1 MKKWMKKFALYLMIA
16 ALTLGA
22 LPSTAFADLEEDED
36 ERIPQVYHKDD
47 DNDALRLVIG
57 KTEEVTIGK
66 TSTISVTIKNTS
78 DEDWKK
84 TYVRIAPES
93 YYLDY
98 YDDIIENED
107 LDEDNSDIIKSV
119 KTTYPFEVTDSLN
132 EYHNIGPIKAGAKKT
147 ANLRVS
153 MKKNLEQGYYPVLLN
168 VTVEEEDESQRD
180 FEKTMILWA
189 ETKSSSSDDDKDE
202 ENNPEPV
209 AFSLGENQPTPH
221 GVYSE
226 VMNFHINMRNTGYK
240 TAYDVRVEME
250 LSEDVKKFPFEINDG
265 NYDRWMGDIASGQT
279 VEVPYSMAIREDA
292 ESGYY
297 PIKYTIKYRAEENG
311 GFETPIEDMMYVR
324 IVGLDDDE
332 DELSA
337 DAGENERTKA
347 RIIVDSFVTEPET
360 VMAGQEFTL
369 KVRMKN
375 ASSQIAASNIL
386 FTLDPETV
394 SDSPVFTTVN
404 GSNSVVVNNLAPG
417 ASEELV
423 MHFTSSPSAEQR
435 SYTVTITEQYDS
447 PEYKNAKETV
457 KIAVPI
463 KQQARL
469 NTGNIEVMPNGI
481 DVGNESNIMFEIN
494 NTGKVTLY
502 NVTAIFEADSIQRSE
517 NYVGNIKP
525 GESGNVDAMI
535 LGTAPT
541 ADDGMINLTITYEDE
556 NGVVTPVEKELQLFV
571 SEPMPMEDMFMDMG
585 MDDMMMPE
593 PEPTMM
599 DKVKQYALP
608 LGAAAVA
615 VLGGFVFFIRRKKKK
630 AGMEDEIL

>member
-1 MKKWMKKFALYLMIA
+1 MAAMMMIGTIPVTALA
-16 ALTLGA
+16 N
-22 LPSTAFADLEEDED
+22 PNEEVE
-36 ERIPQVYHKDD
+36 EEIPRVYHKDD

-78 DEDWKK
+78 EDDWKK
-84 TYVRIAPES
+84 TYVRIAPEE

-98 YDDIIENED
+98 YDDIEED
-107 LDEDNSDIIKSV
+107 DELDEDDSDIIRSV
-119 KTTYPFEVTDSLN
+119 KTTYPFEITDSLN
-132 EYHNIGPIKAGAKKT
+132 EYHNIGPIKAGGKKT

-153 MKKNLEQGYYPVLLN
+153 TKKNLEQGYYPVLIN

-189 ETKSSSSDDDKDE
+189 ESKSSSSTEDDDD

-221 GVYSE
+221 GVYNE

-250 LSEDVKKFPFEINDG
+250 LSEDAAKFPFEINDG

-279 VEVPYSMAIREDA
+279 VEIPYSMAIREDA
-292 ESGYY
+292 HSGYY
-297 PIKYTIKYRAEENG
+297 PIKYTIKYREEENG
-311 GFETPIEDMMYVR
+311 GFEAPIEEIMYVR
-324 IVGLDDDE
+324 IVGTEDE
-332 DELSA
+332 DEDLSA

-360 VMAGQEFTL
+360 VMAGQDFTL
-369 KVRMKN
+369 RVKMKN

-386 FTLDPETV
+386 FTFDPETV
-394 SDSPVFTTVN
+394 SDSPVFTTIN

-423 MHFTSSPSAEQR
+423 MNFTSSPSAEQR
-435 SYTVTITEQYDS
+435 SYTLTITEQYDS
-447 PEYKNAKETV
+447 PEYKNAKESV

-469 NTGNIEVMPNGI
+469 NTGNIEIMPNGI

-541 ADDGMINLTITYEDE
+541 MDDGMIRVTITYEDE
-556 NGVVTPVEKELQLFV
+556 NGVVTPVEKEIQLFV
-571 SEPMPMEDMFMDMG
+571 SEPVPMDDMFMGTEEPPME
-585 MDDMMMPE
+585 E

-599 DKVKQYALP
+599 DTLKQYALP

-615 VLGGFVFFIRRKKKK
+615 VLGGIIFFVRRKKKK